1 MATKTRSKG
10 SRATASR
17 TKSAAGSRT
26 TAKVKVTSKPKAQA
40 KPVAKAKPAATKRAA
55 KPAAAK
61 ASAADSA
68 ALNAL
73 KNKFQRERA
82 GLERRLT
89 EAVREIGVLRHH
101 ELRAMQLER
110 QLAERDATIGRLQ
123 LQLGELER
131 RPPEAIYVREV
142 QGSLA
147 LGEATHDLEASPTDL
162 DEFEDDRLAEDADL
176 VSDDE

>member
-1 MATKTRSKG
+1 MATKKRSKG

-17 TKSAAGSRT
+17 TKT
-26 TAKVKVTSKPKAQA
+26 TARPRTAKAKA
-40 KPVAKAKPAATKRAA
+40 TKKAAPRTVAKATKPAAAKRPAP

-61 ASAADSA
+61 AAAVDSPA
-68 ALNAL
+68 VVALRS
-73 KNKFQRERA
+73 KFQRERT

-101 ELRAMQLER
+101 ELRAMHLER

-123 LQLGELER
+123 LQLSELER
-131 RPPEAIYVREV
+131 RPSEAIYVREV
-142 QGSLA
+142 QQSLA
-147 LGEATHDLEASPTDL
+147 LGEPGHDLEASPTDL